1 MSVIKSTMT
10 CASTGISAVTNLFS
24 AAAKATH
31 ALDTLAGVADTKA
44 TNFAD
49 IIGIKDQMVYN
60 EAKAQLDAQL
70 ALLAAPAKG
79 K

>member
-1 MSVIKSTMT
+1 MSVIKSTLT
-10 CASTGISAVTNLFS
+10 CASTGVSAVTNLFS

-31 ALDTLAGVADTKA
+31 ALDTLAGVADQKA

-60 EAKAQLDAQL
+60 DAKAKLDEQLAQL
-70 ALLAAPAKG
+70 ASAK
-79 K
+79 KAK